1 MEDTVAAAL
10 QSPRQVDRR
19 TFFKRFAQVA
29 GVLAVGSGA
38 CALKP
43 STADAFSLFGP
54 KIDPRWKGLV
64 AQLKE
69 YVTRCYVKYDAQKA
83 KAALAALGDY
93 GIREEDVSPLQNVNR
108 CLMSK
113 GMFLTYFY
121 IEAPVVVPAVKLF
134 NIAKRDVFDGYVVEG
149 SKRNKLFGMAL
160 DDYERVLLGEEI
172 FSTVS
177 APPVALPYN
186 LAPQGSSKP
195 GWVIAIPQ
203 GWIHDLYGAQ
213 APGLEERLVEELTI
227 HEIAH
232 IVHKTRDELI
242 PFLAQFGYRVDEERP
257 LVSVDDL
264 VGYLRTRRLTYH
276 QAERLVLERINYAD
290 AYYGS
295 SSNFSHMSA
304 LKQIKEG
311 IIRLSEEVNRQD
323 HSYPRNILKISDQ
336 QCHASMAVMYHRAAQ
351 KLAMS
356 RERGR
361 GEQIFG

>member
-1 MEDTVAAAL
+1 MDDTVGAAL
-10 QSPRQVDRR
+10 QSPKQVDRR

-29 GVLAVGSGA
+29 GVLVVGSGA
-38 CALKP
+38 CTLKP
-43 STADAFSLFGP
+43 SAADAFFSFGP

-64 AQLKE
+64 SHLKE

-93 GIREEDVSPLQNVNR
+93 GIGEDDVSPLQNVNR
-108 CLMSK
+108 CLISK

-121 IEAPVVVPAVKLF
+121 VESPVVVPAVKLF
-134 NIAKRDVFDGYVVEG
+134 TIARRDVFAGYVVEG
-149 SKRNKLFGMAL
+149 SKRNKLFGITL

-172 FSTVS
+172 FSTVA

-203 GWIHDLYGAQ
+203 GWIHDLYGTQ
-213 APGLEERLVEELTI
+213 APGLEDRLIEELTI

-257 LVSVDDL
+257 LVNVDNLLD
-264 VGYLRTRRLTYH
+264 YLRSRRLTYH
-276 QAERLVLERINYAD
+276 QAERLILERIYYAD

-295 SSNFSHMSA
+295 SGHFSHMSA

-311 IIRLSEEVNRQD
+311 IIRLSEEVNGQD
-323 HSYPRNILKISDQ
+323 PSYPKNILRISDQ
-336 QCHASMAVMYHRAAQ
+336 QCHASMAVLYHGAVQ
-351 KLAMS
+351 KLAMI
-356 RERGR
+356 RQGH
-361 GEQIFG
+361 GLEQPFG